1 MSNPLVTAPILPT
14 LLRLSAPGLLLVL
27 FQSMVSV
34 GDTYFIGRLGT
45 APLAGLALVF
55 PLLMLL
61 QMTSAGAMG
70 GGVSS
75 AIARAL
81 GAGNPERARRLVVHA
96 MIIAAGMAA
105 AFTVLL
111 LLFARPLYRLLGG
124 EGESLANALAYS
136 NIIFAG
142 AISVWLAN
150 TLSSIL
156 RGTGNMLVP
165 ALTLIVVACIQV
177 PLSGSLVLGWGPMP
191 QLGIAGAA
199 LSYVGAFALAAIVM
213 AIVVFRPAS
222 ALRPRAGDFALD
234 GRLFGDILRVGGLS
248 VLNSVQTVLTAVV
261 LTGFVGRFGPAALA
275 GYGVGVRLEL
285 LQIPIVFA
293 IGQALVVLV
302 GTNIGAGNPARAKTI
317 AWAGT
322 AFAAAICLGI
332 GGTVAIFPLA
342 WVGLFSTDAAVL
354 DAGSRYLR
362 IVGPFYPFLAAG
374 IALYFASQ
382 GAGSMLRPV
391 LASTVRLAVV
401 VIGGALATSLAAIF
415 GVVASGILVSAVLM
429 TWFVAR
435 ARW

>member
-1 MSNPLVTAPILPT
+1 MASPLLTAPVLPT
-14 LLRLSAPGLLLVL
+14 LLRLSAPGLLLVA
-27 FQSMVSV
+27 FQTIVSV

-55 PLLMLL
+55 PLIMLL

-81 GAGNPERARRLVVHA
+81 GAGHADRARRLVVHA
-96 MIIAAGMAA
+96 LIIAAGMAA

-111 LLFARPLYRLLGG
+111 LLFAEPLYRLLGG

-150 TLSSIL
+150 TLSSVL
-156 RGTGNMLVP
+156 RGSGNMKVP
-165 ALTLIVVACIQV
+165 AAALIGAACIQV
-177 PLSGSLVLGWGPMP
+177 PLSGSLVLGLGPMP
-191 QLGIAGAA
+191 NLGIAGAA
-199 LSYVGAFALAAIVM
+199 IAYVTAFGLAAIVM
-213 AIVVFRPAS
+213 TAVVFRRSSP
-222 ALRPRAGDFALD
+222 LRPRREDLRLE
-234 GRLFGDILRVGGLS
+234 GRLFADILRVGGLS
-248 VLNSVQTVLTAVV
+248 VLNSFQTVLTAVV

-293 IGQALVVLV
+293 IGQAMVVLV
-302 GTNIGAGNPARAKTI
+302 GTNIGAGHAARAKKI

-322 AFAAAICLGI
+322 ALSAAVCLAI
-332 GGTVAIFPLA
+332 GGSASIFPLA
-342 WVGLFSTDAAVL
+342 WLGLFSSDAAVL
-354 DAGSRYLR
+354 EAGSVYLR
-362 IVGPFYPFLAAG
+362 IVGPFYALLGAS

-382 GAGSMLRPV
+382 GAGQMLRPV
-391 LASTVRLAVV
+391 LAGTTRLLIVLL
-401 VIGGALATSLAAIF
+401 GGAMAASLSLIF
-415 GVVASGILVSAVLM
+415 GVVAIGILVSTALM
-429 TWFVAR
+429 IWFVAR